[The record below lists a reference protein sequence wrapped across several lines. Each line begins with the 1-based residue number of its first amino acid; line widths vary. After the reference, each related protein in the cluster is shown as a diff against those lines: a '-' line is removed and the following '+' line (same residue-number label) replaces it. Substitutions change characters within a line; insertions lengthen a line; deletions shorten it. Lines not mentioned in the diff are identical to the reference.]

1 MINGDISNETPPRLI
16 VIVDSVIESIE
27 TIDEDV
33 PALKRLFAKAPHK
46 SKKVKWNRMAL
57 SHLWKVS
64 DTFGLSVEM
73 VGFEDEGWTQSD
85 LNKLMYKLDARGGNP
100 FNYAQV
106 YDDFRELVGELP
118 YLGNLKGVV
127 DQDGRA
133 ARYGSWGLDLQ
144 NI

>member
-1 MINGDISNETPPRLI
+1 MINGDISNATPPRLI

-27 TIDEDV
+27 VDEDTT
-33 PALKRLFAKAPHK
+33 PMLKKLFAKAP
-46 SKKVKWNRMAL
+46 SPAKKVKWNRAVL

-64 DTFGLSVEM
+64 DTYGLSVEM

-106 YDDFRELVGELP
+106 YDDFHELIGELP

-127 DQDGRA
+127 DQPGRA